1 MYITQWNLI
10 DQDFGT
16 LPCTAPCSMYSVL
29 LEHGKMKDPFYGLN
43 ELELTALSDRDCTFT
58 AAFAVDQNALK
69 HPYQE
74 LTFHG
79 LDTICAIY
87 LNGQLLDKVDDMHI
101 AYTYDVKKYLKLGE
115 NQIALKFSSP
125 TRYFKEENAKHYLW
139 TNGEKNGDT
148 IRGAAHLRKA
158 LYMSGWDWGPKLPDM
173 GIFRPVEW
181 RSYDCDRIEDVQVL
195 QHHHDGVVDLEIT
208 VETAKQAQCDA
219 IACIDGQE
227 VRLENGKGT
236 VTIAQPRL
244 WWARGYGEQHLYEL
258 QILLQKDGE
267 TLDAD
272 TKMIGLRTLTV
283 STEFD
288 RMGREFCFVL
298 NGVKIF
304 AMGANYIPQD
314 SFLCR
319 ISRERTERLI
329 QQCADAHFN
338 CLRVWGGGY
347 YPEDDFFDLCDR
359 YGLIVW
365 QDFMVACIHVRLTK
379 HFEENFVREAI
390 YNLKRIRHHASL
402 GLMCGNNEMEDM
414 VAHETNNELVRQDYL
429 RLYEMILP
437 DICAQYAPQTFYWP
451 SSPSSGGGFDDPQ
464 NNLMCDVHYWRVWHG
479 GIPFTDYRDHQ
490 FRFCSEYGFEAFPA
504 YKTICAFTE
513 KKDRNIF
520 SRVMEN
526 HQKCKSG
533 NGKIMSYMSDTYLYP
548 TSFESIVY
556 ASQMLQ
562 ADAIKYG
569 VEHFRRNRGVCMG
582 SVYWQVNDC
591 WPVASWSSI
600 DYYGRYKALHYAAK
614 KFYAPVALGLFLE
627 YKGVEEKQRLAV
639 NVSNETMQD
648 FAGSVHV
655 SVRRN
660 DFSVISEHTEKVS
673 LPKLSSEDVCVL
685 IPEPEDPYGNY
696 ICAVLYDA
704 SGKEIMRQTEL
715 FVQPKHYAWQ
725 KPDIRV
731 KMEKCEDGVM
741 LTASSDC
748 FAKGVYVDFEN
759 ADCALKENFF
769 DLTDAGE
776 KKICIATEY
785 TPEELLGQMKIRSV
799 YDIGREETD
808 D

>member
-1 MYITQWNLI
+1 MHITQWKLI
-10 DQDFGT
+10 DKDFGT

-29 LEHGKMKDPFYGLN
+29 LEHGAIKDPFYGIN
-43 ELELTALSDRDCTFT
+43 ELELTGLSDRDCEFT
-58 AAFAVDQNALK
+58 ATFEVNAEMLRRQ
-69 HPYQE
+69 YQE
-74 LTFHG
+74 LVFYG

-87 LNGQLLDKVDDMHI
+87 LNGCLLGKVDDMHI
-101 AYTYDVKKYLKLGE
+101 TYVYDVTGMLKEGE
-115 NQIALKFSSP
+115 NQITLHFSSP
-125 TRYFKEENAKHYLW
+125 TRYFKEQNARHYLW
-139 TNGEKNGDT
+139 TNGEQNGDT

-173 GIFRPVEW
+173 GIFRPVEL
-181 RSYDCDRIEDVQVL
+181 RSYDHDRIEDVLVL
-195 QHHHDGVVDLEIT
+195 QHHQDGQVELEIT
-208 VETAKQAQCDA
+208 VETAKQSECKLV
-219 IACIDGQE
+219 ACIDGQS
-227 VRLENGKGT
+227 VLLKNGKGT
-236 VTIAQPRL
+236 VLIKHPRL
-244 WWARGYGEQHLYEL
+244 WWAKGYGEQNLYDLE
-258 QILLQKDGE
+258 ILLQKDGK
-267 TLDAD
+267 TLC
-272 TKMIGLRTLTV
+272 TEKKTIGLRTLTV
-283 STEFD
+283 STEHD
-288 RMGREFCFVL
+288 RLGREFCFVL
-298 NGVKIF
+298 NGIKIF

-319 ISRERTERLI
+319 IHRERTEKLI
-329 QQCADAHFN
+329 QSCVDANYN

-379 HFEENFVREAI
+379 RFEENFINEAI
-390 YNLKRIRHHASL
+390 CNLKRIRHHASL

-414 VAHETNNELVRQDYL
+414 VAHETNNELVRQDYI

-437 DICAQYAPQTFYWP
+437 EICAEHAPQTFYWP

-464 NNLMCDVHYWRVWHG
+464 NPLKCDVHYWRVWHG

-490 FRFCSEYGFEAFPA
+490 FRFCSEYGFESFPA
-504 YKTICAFTE
+504 YKTICSFAE

-548 TSFESIVY
+548 TSFENIVY

-582 SVYWQVNDC
+582 SIYWQVNDC

-614 KFYAPVALGLFLE
+614 KFYAPVAMGLFLE
-627 YKGVEEKQRLAV
+627 YKGVEGKKRLAV
-639 NVSNETMQD
+639 NVSNETMES
-648 FAGSVHV
+648 FAGSVQV
-655 SVRRN
+655 SVCRN
-660 DFSVISEHTEKVS
+660 DFSVIMQYTADAS
-673 LPKLSSEDVCVL
+673 LAPLTSKDVCVI
-685 IPEPEDPYGNY
+685 IPEPENEYSNFV
-696 ICAVLYDA
+696 CAVLYDA
-704 SGKEIMRQTEL
+704 NGKEIMRQTEL
-715 FVQPKHYAWQ
+715 FVKPKHYEWQ
-725 KPDIRV
+725 KPQVSMRA
-731 KMEKCEDGVM
+731 EKCQDGVV
-741 LTASSDC
+741 LFASADC

-759 ADCALKENFF
+759 ADCVLSENFF
-769 DLTDAGE
+769 DLTDGQE
-776 KKICIATEY
+776 KKVYISTEC
-785 TPEELLGQMKIRSV
+785 TPEELLGQMRIKSV